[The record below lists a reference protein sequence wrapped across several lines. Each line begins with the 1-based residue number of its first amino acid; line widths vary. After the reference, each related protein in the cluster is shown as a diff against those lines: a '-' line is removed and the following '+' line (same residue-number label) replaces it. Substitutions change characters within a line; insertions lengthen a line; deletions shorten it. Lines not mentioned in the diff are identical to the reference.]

1 MQAILYVGHG
11 TRVKQGVA
19 EAIKF
24 IEETKQQVN
33 VDIQETAF
41 LEIVKPDIVQGVTSC
56 VERGASKIAIVPI
69 LLLTAQHANQDI
81 PEEIAKAKAIFPHVE
96 FTIGQPFGIHE
107 RLIDTIYERIVEQNV
122 NILPEAEVLLVG
134 RGSSD
139 LTVVRDMTKISKQ
152 LQQKYSFTSVSSCF
166 LYGAGPSFEKTLD
179 EFKKRDVKQ
188 VFIVPY
194 LLFSGLLS
202 LGIKKKVE
210 QSAFDE
216 SRIILCGSLGYNNH
230 VRQVLIERAY
240 EAI

>member
-11 TRVKQGVA
+11 TRVQQGVA

-24 IEETKQQVN
+24 IEETKRQVN
-33 VDIQETAF
+33 IGIQETAF
-41 LEIVKPDIVQGVTSC
+41 LELVKPDIVQGIKSC
-56 VERGASKIAIVPI
+56 VERGASKIAVVPI

-81 PEEIAKAKAIFPHVE
+81 PEEIEKAKVLYPHVE

-122 NILPEAEVLLVG
+122 EISPEAEVLLVG

-139 LTVVRDMTKISKQ
+139 LAVVRDMAKISKR
-152 LQQKYSFTSVSSCF
+152 LQQKYRFRTVSACF
-166 LYGAGPSFEKTLD
+166 LYGAGPSFEQTLND
-179 EFKKRDVKQ
+179 FKQRDVKQ

-202 LGIKKKVE
+202 MGIQKKVE
-210 QSAFDE
+210 QSAFDA